1 MASTMISEGAAFLLG
16 PNVLNQNARSDLSRH
31 GLGYEPD
38 MMTDRVIENESA
50 GGAFQA
56 HPHSQSA
63 VVDGASEVLC
73 SDAHF
78 DIAPHLDHGASCL
91 ETGVLFNTFSSAREK
106 FLGEC

>member
-1 MASTMISEGAAFLLG
+1 MASSMISQSAAVFLV
-16 PNVLNQNARSDLSRH
+16 PNVLNKNASSDLSRH

-38 MMTDRVIENESA
+38 MMPDRVIENESA
-50 GGAFQA
+50 GRAFHA

-63 VVDGASEVLC
+63 DVEGKSEVLC
-73 SDAHF
+73 SDANF

>member
-1 MASTMISEGAAFLLG
+1 M
-16 PNVLNQNARSDLSRH
+16 PNVLNQNARRDLSRH

-38 MMTDRVIENESA
+38 MMTYRVMENESA

-63 VVDGASEVLC
+63 DVKGKSEVLC

-106 FLGEC
+106 FLGSAEP